1 MSATGETTATAASIP
16 AVIDWLWIVIQ
27 TATNG
32 ANAKKNPLT
41 RRVFNPTPQFEQRLD
56 DPNAAAT
63 IEPTPIPLCLHDGH
77 DRAIFTVQAN
87 VYNGSV
93 AVSLHQKVRATG
105 YGRKQS
111 AVTRYSVV
119 DSVWGIVST
128 TNSKD

>member
-41 RRVFNPTPQFEQRLD
+41 RRVFNPTPQFEHRLD

-77 DRAIFTVQAN
+77 VRAIFTVQAN
-87 VYNGSV
+87 VHNGSV
-93 AVSLHQKVRATG
+93 AVSLPQIAG
-105 YGRKQS
+105 ISAYGQ
-111 AVTRYSVV
+111 
-119 DSVWGIVST
+119 
-128 TNSKD
+128 